1 MAQVEARV
9 LKGFRDYL
17 PEADVPRQAMLR
29 KVVAVFESF
38 GFGPLT
44 TPALEYADILTGK
57 YGDEGDQLLYRFADN
72 GGRDVALRY
81 DLTVPLARVVAQH
94 RSLDMPFRRYQVAPV
109 WRAEKP
115 GRGRFREF
123 LQCDVDIVGE
133 ASVRADAECMMVG
146 LEVLQSLGVP
156 GYVMRVNNR
165 KILDGLLDRVGVD
178 GRERRHAVLRVMD
191 KLPKIGREGVEA
203 ELSAEVGLDVEAQ
216 ALLFE
221 VLGRSVTGSAGLRA
235 LTDVVGGTEAGRQGI
250 DELCALLDL
259 VGAAGHGAHVEVDLS
274 IARGLDYYT
283 GTIYET
289 FVRGREEFGSVMSG
303 GRYDTLLGMF
313 LRDSIPAVGIS
324 LGIDRLVSLLTD
336 LGLVSSRGATADVFV
351 AVLDDEGYGAMVQ
364 AASELRRAGLG
375 AEMSLVA
382 GKLGKQFRSAEKKG
396 YRFVVLQGADERA
409 AGKLAL
415 KDLQT
420 GEQATVSAEE
430 VVLRVRSA
438 QATGLPPSSD

>member
-17 PEADVPRQAMLR
+17 PEADIPRQAMLR

-44 TPALEYADILTGK
+44 TPALEYADILLGK
-57 YGDEGDQLLYRFADN
+57 YGEEGDQLLYRFADN

-133 ASVRADAECMMVG
+133 ASARADAECMMVG
-146 LEVLQSLGVP
+146 LEVLGALGVP
-156 GYVMRVNNR
+156 GFVMRVNNR
-165 KILDGLLDRVGVD
+165 KILDGLLDRVGVE

-191 KLPKIGREGVEA
+191 KLPKIGRAGVEA
-203 ELSAEVGLDVEAQ
+203 ELSDEVGLDAEARS
-216 ALLFE
+216 LLFE
-221 VLGRSVTGSAGLRA
+221 VLGRPVAGSAGVRA
-235 LTDVVGGTEAGRQGI
+235 LDDAVGGSEAGRLGI
-250 DELCALLDL
+250 TELAELLDI
-259 VGAAGHGAHVEVDLS
+259 VEAAGYGDRVEVDLS

-289 FVRGREEFGSVMSG
+289 FVRDREGFGSVMSG
-303 GRYDTLLGMF
+303 GRYDTLLAMF
-313 LRDSIPAVGIS
+313 LRESIPAVGIS
-324 LGIDRLVSLLTD
+324 LGIDRLVSLLVD
-336 LGLVSSRGATADVFV
+336 LGLVGGRAGTADVF
-351 AVLDDEGYGAMVQ
+351 AAAFDDEGYGAMVRW
-364 AASELRRAGLG
+364 AGALRRAGVG
-375 AEMSLVA
+375 VETSLVA
-382 GKLGKQFRSAEKKG
+382 GRLGKQFRLAEKKG
-396 YRFVVLQGADERA
+396 YRFVVLQGPDERA
-409 AGKLAL
+409 ADKLAL
-415 KDLQT
+415 KDLQS
-420 GEQATVSAEE
+420 GEQVTVDLEE
-430 VVLRVRSA
+430 VVRRVRSA
-438 QATGLPPSSD
+438 PDGGHG